1 MRATKPLSFQPIVTS
16 LEVSLNTFID
26 LKSSLK
32 IKKKLVLKKNEN
44 KAIDLA
50 EYVDLKGPVF
60 DIYSS
65 KVKGS
70 KNERLIG

>member
-1 MRATKPLSFQPIVTS
+1 M
-16 LEVSLNTFID
+16 
-26 LKSSLK
+26 
-32 IKKKLVLKKNEN
+32 KKKLVLKKNEN